1 MSLLGKVAD
10 YLALRRVPFA
20 AVGGAALAVRG
31 VARSTFDVD
40 LLCTES
46 AVATEAFWVIV
57 ARDGPLVDVR
67 TGDGDDPLRGLVRV
81 SYREE
86 RPVDVVV
93 GRGAWLHGVLERA
106 EPFRFLDARV
116 PVVRAA
122 DLVLLKLHAGG
133 TQDLWDVRQLL
144 DGDTDGAIADE
155 VESRLA
161 DVPRPA
167 AILWKRFRTF

>member
-10 YLALRRVPFA
+10 YLVLRRVPFA

-40 LLCTES
+40 LLCTDVS
-46 AVATEAFWVIV
+46 VATEAFWVVV

-67 TGDGDDPLRGLVRV
+67 NGDGDDPLRGLVRV
-81 SYREE
+81 SARDE

-93 GRGAWLHGVLERA
+93 GRGAWLQGVLARA

-116 PVVRAA
+116 PVVRAS

-144 DGDTDGAIADE
+144 DGDRDGSVADE
-155 VESRLA
+155 VEARLA
-161 DVPRPA
+161 EVPRPA
-167 AILWKRFRTF
+167 AILWKRVRQA